1 MDFRQFTRLTI
12 NGIELVKL
20 TRQSDGL
27 VLFQKNLI
35 HIPIPNTANM
45 TTADYTNVIPTR
57 IVMSQYQSGQF
68 QTSVD
73 SSSRRKMN
81 DRYRFYG
88 SRGSVYLEYDI
99 LFNSNNKPTIIQN
112 YSKLGAQ
119 NLNYLPSEGYQITD
133 ADFGKTKQFTFTN
146 PASDIQTQQVNVAFN
161 SPTFNESEL
170 RLYGMNYKDS
180 NGNII
185 LTIGQDYVGYS
196 GTGFETN
203 TTFDFKQHR
212 NEQFSIT
219 SIDGIR
225 NISFTIQ

>member
-1 MDFRQFTRLTI
+1 MDFRQFTSLTI

-27 VLFQKNLI
+27 VLFEKNLI
-35 HIPIPNTANM
+35 PIPSIANM
-45 TTADYTNVIPTR
+45 TTADYSTVIPEQ
-57 IVMSQYQSGQF
+57 IVMSQYYNGQF
-68 QTSVD
+68 KTSVN
-73 SSSRRKMN
+73 SSSRRKLS

-112 YSKLGAQ
+112 YSQLGAQ
-119 NLNYLPSEGYQITD
+119 KLNYLPSEGYQITD
-133 ADFGKTKQFTFTN
+133 ADFGKEKQFTFTN
-146 PASDIQTQQVNVAFN
+146 PASDIQTQKVNVAFN

-170 RLYGMNYKDS
+170 RLDGMNYKDS

-196 GTGFETN
+196 GAGFETN

-225 NISFTIQ
+225 NISFTIR

>member
-1 MDFRQFTRLTI
+1 MDFRQFTSLTI

-27 VLFQKNLI
+27 VLFEKNLI
-35 HIPIPNTANM
+35 PIPSIANM
-45 TTADYTNVIPTR
+45 ATADYTNVIPTR

-73 SSSRRKMN
+73 SSSRRKLS

-112 YSKLGAQ
+112 YSQLGAQ
-119 NLNYLPSEGYQITD
+119 KLNYLPSEGYQITD
-133 ADFGKTKQFTFTN
+133 ADFGKEKQFTFTN
-146 PASDIQTQQVNVAFN
+146 PASDTQTQKVNVAFN

-170 RLYGMNYKDS
+170 RLDGMNYKDS

-196 GTGFETN
+196 GSGFETN

-225 NISFTIQ
+225 NISFTIR

>member
-27 VLFQKNLI
+27 VLFEKNL
-35 HIPIPNTANM
+35 IPIPNTANM
-45 TTADYTNVIPTR
+45 TTADYSTVIPER
-57 IVMSQYQSGQF
+57 IVMSQYYNGQF

-73 SSSRRKMN
+73 SSSRSKQS

-99 LFNSNNKPTIIQN
+99 LFDSNNRPTKIQN
-112 YSKLGAQ
+112 YSKVGTER
-119 NLNYLPSEGYQITD
+119 LNFLPSDGYQITD
-133 ADFGKTKQFTFTN
+133 ADFGKEKQFTFTN
-146 PASDIQTQQVNVAFN
+146 PISDTQTQQVNVAFN
-161 SPTFNESEL
+161 SPTSNESEL
-170 RLYGMNYKDS
+170 SLDGMNYKDS
-180 NGNII
+180 VGNTV

-196 GTGFETN
+196 GAGFETN

-212 NEQFSIT
+212 KEQFSIT

>member
-1 MDFRQFTRLTI
+1 MDFRQFTSLTI

-27 VLFQKNLI
+27 VLFEKNLI
-35 HIPIPNTANM
+35 PIPSIANM
-45 TTADYTNVIPTR
+45 ATADYTNVIPTR

-73 SSSRRKMN
+73 SSSRRKLS
-81 DRYRFYG
+81 DKYRFYG

-99 LFNSNNKPTIIQN
+99 FFNSNNKPTIIQN
-112 YSKLGAQ
+112 YSQLGAQ
-119 NLNYLPSEGYQITD
+119 KLNYLPSDGYQITD
-133 ADFGKTKQFTFTN
+133 ADLGKEKQFTFTN
-146 PASDIQTQQVNVAFN
+146 PASDTQTQKVNVKFN

-170 RLYGMNYKDS
+170 RLDGMNYKDS

-185 LTIGQDYVGYS
+185 LTIGYDYVGYS
-196 GTGFETN
+196 GSGFETN
-203 TTFDFKQHR
+203 TTFDFKQHSK
-212 NEQFSIT
+212 EQFSIT

-225 NISFTIQ
+225 NISFTIR

>member
-27 VLFQKNLI
+27 VLFEKNL
-35 HIPIPNTANM
+35 IPIPNKANM
-45 TTADYTNVIPTR
+45 TTIDYSTVIPER
-57 IVMSQYQSGQF
+57 IVMSQYYNGQF

-73 SSSRRKMN
+73 SSSRSKQS

-99 LFNSNNKPTIIQN
+99 FFNSNNRPTKIQN
-112 YSKLGAQ
+112 YSKVGTDR
-119 NLNYLPSEGYQITD
+119 LNFLPSEGYQITD
-133 ADFGKTKQFTFTN
+133 ADFGKEKQFLFTN
-146 PASDIQTQQVNVAFN
+146 PISNAQTQQVDVAFN
-161 SPTFNESEL
+161 SPTSNESEL
-170 RLYGMNYKDS
+170 SLYGMNYKDS
-180 NGNII
+180 GGNTV

-196 GTGFETN
+196 GAGFETN
-203 TTFDFKQHR
+203 TTFDFKQHSK
-212 NEQFSIT
+212 EQFSIT

>member
-27 VLFQKNLI
+27 VLFEKNLV
-35 HIPIPNTANM
+35 PIPNTANM
-45 TTADYTNVIPTR
+45 TTADYSTVIPER
-57 IVMSQYQSGQF
+57 IVMSQYYNGQF

-73 SSSRRKMN
+73 SSSRRKQS

-99 LFNSNNKPTIIQN
+99 LFDSNNKPTIIKN
-112 YSKLGAQ
+112 YSQLGPQKL
-119 NLNYLPSEGYQITD
+119 NFLPSDGYQITSS
-133 ADFGKTKQFTFTN
+133 DFGKEKQFLFTN
-146 PASDIQTQQVNVAFN
+146 PESDTQTQQVNVAFN
-161 SPTFNESEL
+161 SPTVNESEL
-170 RLYGMNYKDS
+170 SLDGMNYKDS
-180 NGNII
+180 GGNTV

-196 GTGFETN
+196 GAGFETN
-203 TTFDFKQHR
+203 TTFDFKQHSK
-212 NEQFSIT
+212 EQFSIT

-225 NISFTIQ
+225 NISFTIR

>member
-1 MDFRQFTRLTI
+1 MDFRQFTSLTI

-27 VLFQKNLI
+27 VLFEKNLI
-35 HIPIPNTANM
+35 PIPSIANM
-45 TTADYTNVIPTR
+45 TTADYSTVIPER
-57 IVMSQYQSGQF
+57 IVMSQYYNGQF

-73 SSSRRKMN
+73 SSSRRKQS

-119 NLNYLPSEGYQITD
+119 NLNFLPSDGYQITD
-133 ADFGKTKQFTFTN
+133 ADFGKEKQFIFTN
-146 PASDIQTQQVNVAFN
+146 PVSDTQTQQVDVAFN
-161 SPTFNESEL
+161 SPTSTESEL
-170 RLYGMNYKDS
+170 SLDGMNYKDS

-196 GTGFETN
+196 GAGFETN
-203 TTFDFKQHR
+203 TTFDFKQHSK
-212 NEQFSIT
+212 EQFSIT

-225 NISFTIQ
+225 NISFTIR

>member
-27 VLFQKNLI
+27 VLFEKNL
-35 HIPIPNTANM
+35 IPIPNIANM
-45 TTADYTNVIPTR
+45 TTTDYSTVIPER
-57 IVMSQYQSGQF
+57 IVMSQYYNGQF

-73 SSSRRKMN
+73 SSSRSKQS

-88 SRGSVYLEYDI
+88 VRGSVYLEYDI

-112 YSKLGAQ
+112 YSKVGTSR
-119 NLNYLPSEGYQITD
+119 LNFLPSDGYQITD
-133 ADFGKTKQFTFTN
+133 ADFGKEKQFIFTN
-146 PASDIQTQQVNVAFN
+146 PVSDTQTQQVSVAFN
-161 SPTFNESEL
+161 SPTANESEL
-170 RLYGMNYKDS
+170 SLDGMNYKDS
-180 NGNII
+180 GGNTV

-225 NISFTIQ
+225 NISFTIR

>member
-1 MDFRQFTRLTI
+1 MDFRQFTSLTI

-27 VLFQKNLI
+27 VLFEKNLI
-35 HIPIPNTANM
+35 PIPSIANM
-45 TTADYTNVIPTR
+45 ATADYTNVIPTR

-73 SSSRRKMN
+73 SSSRRKLS
-81 DRYRFYG
+81 DKYRFYG

-112 YSKLGAQ
+112 YSQLGAQ
-119 NLNYLPSEGYQITD
+119 KLNYLPSDGYQITD
-133 ADFGKTKQFTFTN
+133 SDFGKEKQFTFTN
-146 PASDIQTQQVNVAFN
+146 PASDTQTQKVSVAFN

-170 RLYGMNYKDS
+170 RLDGMNYKDS

-196 GTGFETN
+196 GAGFETN

-225 NISFTIQ
+225 NISFTIR

>member
-1 MDFRQFTRLTI
+1 MDFRQFTSLTI

-27 VLFQKNLI
+27 VLFEKNL
-35 HIPIPNTANM
+35 IPIPNIANM
-45 TTADYTNVIPTR
+45 TMADYSTVIPER
-57 IVMSQYQSGQF
+57 IVMSQYYNGQF

-73 SSSRRKMN
+73 SSSRRKLS

-99 LFNSNNKPTIIQN
+99 FFNSNNKPTIIQN

-119 NLNYLPSEGYQITD
+119 GLNFLPSDGYQITD
-133 ADFGKTKQFTFTN
+133 ADFGKEKQFIFTN
-146 PASDIQTQQVNVAFN
+146 PVSDTQTQQVNVAFN
-161 SPTFNESEL
+161 SPTSNESEL
-170 RLYGMNYKDS
+170 SLDGMNYKDS

-196 GTGFETN
+196 GAGFETN
-203 TTFDFKQHR
+203 TTFDFKQHSK
-212 NEQFSIT
+212 EQFSIT

-225 NISFTIQ
+225 NISFTIR